1 MQQLSSRYI
10 GTEPKLKRCLK
21 RTLDEIAQ
29 LTTECSPR
37 KASSI
42 ALNIFAQEFSELF
55 GGSADLTKQTGIAID
70 GTHPFGPGS
79 ISTSQTFSYSG
90 RLIHFGIR
98 EHAMAAILNGIAH
111 SDLIPF
117 GSTYLVFPTT

>member
-1 MQQLSSRYI
+1 MLTAKSI
-10 GTEPKLKRCLK
+10 KHCPKYLCTGVFR
-21 RTLDEIAQ
+21 A
-29 LTTECSPR
+29 
-37 KASSI
+37 
-42 ALNIFAQEFSELF
+42 F